1 MVTSLTKQAVDLL
14 LRVMETRAAKV
25 QTATLRQLA
34 PRATDE
40 LLGAKLLVASGHI
53 PVVTAMDAFEDE
65 PIPAEWCAERRQ
77 FGYHNNV
84 GRWVVVDADELAAL
98 AVDYGLALAKMLVA
112 FERGGPSRPTPRIPD
127 LVWEVGTI
135 KLTGAK
141 APVPI
146 WFARR
151 LADPGVWTQL
161 EALTARRPPQEIRI
175 ILTSTSGERI
185 PETTQKRNHVINVA
199 DVAGDLAK
207 LAISPQALAARVFPG
222 RAQRRFP
229 IDHSDDYGVVY
240 VHDEEFKFRGL
251 RHRDFLAI
259 IFDAYWSGRP
269 VCRTITAL
277 SDAGFSEKT
286 NCLSKA
292 FSGRT
297 DWQTFIKYDE
307 GNCWIEA
314 PAR

>member
-1 MVTSLTKQAVDLL
+1 MISLTKKAVDLL
-14 LRVMETRAAKV
+14 LQVMETRAAKI
-25 QTATLRQLA
+25 QAATLRQVA

-77 FGYHNNV
+77 FGYYNSV
-84 GRWVVVDADELAAL
+84 GRWVVVDADELTAL
-98 AVDYGLALAKMLVA
+98 AVDYGLGLAKMLVA
-112 FERGGPSRPTPRIPD
+112 FERAGPSRPTPLIPD

-141 APVPI
+141 AAVPI

-175 ILTSTSGERI
+175 ILTSTPGERI

-222 RAQRRFP
+222 QAQRRFP
-229 IDHSDDYGVVY
+229 IDHSEDYGVVY

-251 RHRDFLAI
+251 QHRDLLAI
-259 IFDAYWSGRP
+259 LFEAYWSGRP
-269 VCRTITAL
+269 VRRTITAL

-286 NCLSKA
+286 NSLSKA
-292 FSGRT
+292 FSGRN